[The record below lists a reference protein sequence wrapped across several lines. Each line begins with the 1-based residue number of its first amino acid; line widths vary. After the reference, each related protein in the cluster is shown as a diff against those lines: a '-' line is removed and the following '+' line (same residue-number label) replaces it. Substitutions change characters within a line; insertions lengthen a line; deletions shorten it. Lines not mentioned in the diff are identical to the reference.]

1 MLKPDVTGEGG
12 VDFIQDNGC
21 TVWIKVGKDKVL
33 SITEFNGDVRV
44 SFYAEGRDGSLTDIN
59 EVSI

>member
-33 SITEFNGDVRV
+33 TITQFNGDVRI
-44 SFYAEGRDGSLTDIN
+44 SC
-59 EVSI
+59 